1 MLLAFD
7 TSMAACSAAVYD
19 SAHRR
24 VVAGRFALMERGHA
38 DALAPMIKEV
48 MDEAGL
54 AFADLERI
62 GVTRGPGTFTGVRTG
77 IAMARGFALALH
89 RPITAIDTL
98 SAIAANAPD
107 DRQPLVIAADARRDE
122 IYFLAGPDA
131 SPVVL
136 PIADAVHRLPQEPAF
151 VLGSGAE
158 ALIAAAPPDRLVRLA
173 AGDMPDARNFAR
185 FCASHPPSGTPPEP
199 LYLRPPDAKP
209 QHQGAMPASTLII
222 RQAHVSEAS
231 ILSAVHAECFDN
243 AWSATEFA
251 KLMAMP
257 GAATYLALDGDEPV
271 AFLLARQAA
280 GEAEILTIGTRP
292 FARRRGIARK
302 LMAHLTHD
310 LRQAGLDKLFIEV
323 AAGNLA
329 ARALYEGQDFTVTGE
344 RKAYYERP
352 GGRREDAVVMMKALV
367 C

>member
-19 SAHRR
+19 TAHRR
-24 VVAGRFALMERGHA
+24 VVAGRFTLMERGHA

-62 GVTRGPGTFTGVRTG
+62 GITRGPGTFTGVRTG

-89 RPITAIDTL
+89 HPIAAIDTL

-122 IYFLAGPDA
+122 IYFLATPDA

-136 PIADAVHRLPQEPAF
+136 PIAEAVHRLPPGQAF

-158 ALIAAAPPDRLVRLA
+158 ALIAVAPPDRLVRLA

-185 FCASHPPSGTPPEP
+185 FCASLPPSGTPPEP

-209 QHQGAMPASTLII
+209 QHQRAMPASTLII

-231 ILSAVHAECFDN
+231 VLSAVHAECFDN

-302 LMAHLTHD
+302 LMSLLTHE

-323 AAGNLA
+323 AAGNQA
-329 ARALYEGQDFTVTGE
+329 ARALYEEQDFTVTGK

-352 GGRREDAVVMMKALV
+352 GGRREDAVVMMKAIA
-367 C
+367 